1 MNQSDEHSHIIS
13 YYLPTWM
20 WVDIQLKPHLFWKL
34 AEIYFYSPKATQ
46 VFCKVKEGS
55 IFNRFLSSKQK
66 AEISH
71 IR

>member
-1 MNQSDEHSHIIS
+1 
-13 YYLPTWM
+13 M